1 MKEVRTNILP
11 EKTKVESSLKLETE
25 ELNKKN
31 DLCEVKRCFV
41 KYIFNN
47 YNFFSKQ
54 KLKKQMKTEKNTSL
68 QEKRKLQQLVEEQV
82 EEINLRNNVS

>member
-47 YNFFSKQ
+47 YNFFFQ
-54 KLKKQMKTEKNTSL
+54 TEVKKANGNRKKYKFTRVDKTTTTGGRKN
-68 QEKRKLQQLVEEQV
+68 
-82 EEINLRNNVS
+82 